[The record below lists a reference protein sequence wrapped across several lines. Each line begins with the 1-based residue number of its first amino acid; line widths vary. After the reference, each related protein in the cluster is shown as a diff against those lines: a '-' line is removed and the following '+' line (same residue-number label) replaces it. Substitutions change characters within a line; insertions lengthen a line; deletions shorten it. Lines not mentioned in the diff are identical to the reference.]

1 MQILVDLSHDLKEG
15 MSVYP
20 GTEMPVFKKACN
32 IEENGFA
39 EMKVAFYTHTGT
51 HIDSP
56 AHILKNSKSIS
67 NLDVGHFIGTAFIVK
82 YSVSEPL
89 NIQRIKEEIDRVGK
103 PDFILLNCG
112 WDQYWASDDYF
123 SDFPLPGTE
132 VFQYLSQL
140 GLKGIGIDAISI
152 DLVHS
157 SLLINHRLILA
168 SNTIII
174 ENLKDLHKIPDGIFE
189 FFCFPLKIS
198 GGDGS
203 PVRAVARYS
212 TNGYGFETN

>member
-1 MQILVDLSHDLKEG
+1 MLVDLSHDLKDG
-15 MSVYP
+15 MPVYP

-39 EMKVAFYTHTGT
+39 EMKVTFYTHTGT

-56 AHILKNSKSIS
+56 AHILKNSNSLS
-67 NLDVGHFIGTAFIVK
+67 DLDIGHFTGKAFIAR
-82 YSVSEPL
+82 YSASKPL
-89 NIQRIKEEIDRVGK
+89 NIQWIKEEIDRVGK

-112 WDQYWASDDYF
+112 WDQYWASDGYF
-123 SDFPLPGTE
+123 SDFPLPGHE

-152 DLVHS
+152 DPVHPV
-157 SLLINHRLILA
+157 SLFNHRVILA

-203 PVRAVARYS
+203 PVRAVASYS
-212 TNGYGFETN
+212 TNGYGLETK

>member
-1 MQILVDLSHDLKEG
+1 LKILVDLSHDLTEG
-15 MSVYP
+15 MPVYP
-20 GTEMPVFKKACN
+20 GIEMPVFRKAYT

-39 EMKVAFYTHTGT
+39 EMKVDFYTHTGT

-67 NLDVGHFIGTAFIVK
+67 NLDVGHFVGKAFVARYTASNPIK
-82 YSVSEPL
+82 
-89 NIQRIKEEIDRVGK
+89 IQWIKKEIDRVGK
-103 PDFILLNCG
+103 PDFILLSCG
-112 WDQYWASDDYF
+112 WDQYWSSDDYF
-123 SDFPLPGTE
+123 SDFPLPGSE
-132 VFQYLSQL
+132 VFHYLSQL
-140 GLKGIGIDAISI
+140 GLKGVGIDAISI
-152 DLVHS
+152 DSTHS
-157 SLLINHRLILA
+157 STLINHRLLLA

-189 FFCFPLKIS
+189 FFCFPLKIY

-212 TNGYGFETN
+212 TNGYGSETN